1 MTMRGC
7 ICRNM
12 IKVSELI
19 VVSVLTFAAFSCRR
33 PKSVPDS
40 NRTLLV
46 AVEGSC
52 LYYDELAAVMPL
64 NITPEDSA
72 SFADAFVRN
81 WVSEQLFYRNAD
93 RNIADTREIDALVEN
108 YRKELI
114 VHMYE
119 KKLVEQKLAGEISS
133 YEIQTFY
140 EGNQELFTLEEPL
153 LKGVCIKLP
162 ANTPGIATVRKLYM
176 KTDDTSMDELEKYCI
191 RNAVYYEAFYDNWK
205 SLSQIAA
212 VIPHLDKYR
221 ESELRSN
228 RSIEVKDDEFV
239 YFLNVTD
246 LVGKGETA
254 PMERVSD
261 EIRRLLR
268 NSQEVSFIERIKGE
282 LYDNALEK
290 KRIEFYNK

>member
-1 MTMRGC
+1 MRDC
-7 ICRNM
+7 ICRNI

-19 VVSVLTFAAFSCRR
+19 LVSVLTFAAFSCRR
-33 PKSVPDS
+33 PKSALDS

-46 AVEGSC
+46 AVEGSY

-64 NITPEDSA
+64 NISSEDSA
-72 SFADAFVRN
+72 AFADAFIRN

-191 RNAVYYEAFYDNWK
+191 RNAVYYEAFYDTWK
-205 SLSQIAA
+205 SLSEIDA
-212 VIPHLDKYR
+212 VLPHLS
-221 ESELRSN
+221 ESLESRLRSN

-246 LVGKGETA
+246 LVGKGEAA
-254 PMERVSD
+254 PMERVGD

-268 NSQEVSFIERIKGE
+268 NSNEVSFIERIKGE

-290 KRIEFYNK
+290 NRIEFYNK